1 MESSMLAKIISALAL
16 TLLLTGGASAFIPQ
30 PQEVQTGLFMAE
42 LAQQE
47 QGLPT
52 ELFAAEPAQ
61 QEQSLQ
67 TEQIAVEAHNIYA
80 GHSSSTEP
88 QDNLETE
95 LFAGD
100 TTPSDPQP
108 HDIYAGHSNSAQAQ
122 ESLEAQLFAADTVL
136 SESEP
141 RPFD

>member
-1 MESSMLAKIISALAL
+1 MLVKIISALAL

-30 PQEVQTGLFMAE
+30 PPEVQTDLFMAE
-42 LAQQE
+42 PAQQE

-52 ELFAAEPAQ
+52 ELFAAAPTQ

-67 TEQIAVEAHNIYA
+67 SEQIAVEAR
-80 GHSSSTEP
+80 

-122 ESLEAQLFAADTVL
+122 ESFEAQLLAGDML
-136 SESEP
+136 SEP
-141 RPFD
+141 RQFD